1 MCLTV
6 TSGYEIDRR
15 MNIQPSHVS
24 SLFYVCQCLVI
35 SLVFSS
41 PVTIGTIFAID
52 KQFFEDIGSMDEGM
66 QLWGGE
72 NIDLPVRVGTT
83 KHTYM
88 SVLIIWGGGNAT

>member
-15 MNIQPSHVS
+15 MKIQPSQVS
-24 SLFYVCQCLVI
+24 SLFDVCQCIVI

-52 KQFFEDIGSMDEGM
+52 KQFFEDIGAMDEGM

-72 NIDLPVRVGTT
+72 NIDLPVRVCTS
-83 KHTYM
+83 KHKNM